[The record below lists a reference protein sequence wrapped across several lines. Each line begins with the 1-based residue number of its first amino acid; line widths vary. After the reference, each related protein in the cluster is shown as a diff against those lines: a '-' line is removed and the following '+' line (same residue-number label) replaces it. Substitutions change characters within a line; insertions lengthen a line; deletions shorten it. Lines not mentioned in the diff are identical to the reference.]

1 MGLDALR
8 TFLRRHSRVAF
19 DTSILIYQVEGY
31 TPYVALTDSIFAW
44 LETPGAN
51 AVTSTITMTELLV
64 LPYRNGDEWRVRQ
77 FYGLMSSYPNLSWI
91 APDLEIADLAARLRT
106 QYRLRTPDEVE
117 AETALHTGASAFIT
131 NDAAF
136 ERVQGFEVLVLDR
149 RRASHH

>member
-1 MGLDALR
+1 
-8 TFLRRHSRVAF
+8 
-19 DTSILIYQVEGY
+19 
-31 TPYVALTDSIFAW
+31 
-44 LETPGAN
+44 
-51 AVTSTITMTELLV
+51 MTELLV